1 MVQNT
6 EKGSGVPTLDAAN
19 LAYQFERVKINY
31 PDLTDKESIIDTV
44 EDEKNFPSDE
54 LDYLDDFYDKS
65 TGTSG
70 VAFRDKTTGEVIVA
84 YTGTN
89 PNVQGFDG
97 KIEYAKDIK
106 LASLI
111 ETNQRIWNEFFFY
124 FLRMK
129 SIMTNY
135 GKIDI

>member
-1 MVQNT
+1 MSNLSKT
-6 EKGSGVPTLDAAN
+6 GSGVPTLDASN
-19 LAYQFERVKINY
+19 LACQYERVQIEF
-31 PDLTDKESIIDTV
+31 PTLTQDASGDIKRTKEATREV
-44 EDEKNFPSDE
+44 ALPQN
-54 LDYLDDFYDKS
+54 LAYLDDFYDKS

-70 VAFRDKTTGEVIVA
+70 VAFRDKATGEVIVA

-111 ETNQRIWNEFFFY
+111 EINRRI
-124 FLRMK
+124 
-129 SIMTNY
+129 
-135 GKIDI
+135 